1 MLSSIKTNGFII
13 SASLVVLI
21 AGMMYA
27 QSLVTSVLMALFI
40 SIICAQPI
48 DWLKRKGVP
57 QIGAIVLVFLAILL
71 IAFGLGDII
80 AKSMSS
86 FSKQVPVFEQNV
98 NALEQSAMQ
107 FLNGIGL
114 EVSPEELSG
123 IFDPSRVMGLTAGVL
138 GQLGS
143 FMSNAFTIVFLVL
156 FLLLELDSI
165 PVKIRAI
172 FGGQTGSLS
181 YLNVIAMNIRHY
193 LTIKTLTSLMTGV
206 IVWIMLAIIGLDY
219 AILWGLIAFLLNYI
233 PNIGS
238 FVAAVP
244 AVLFAMIQL
253 GTGGVIATIVVFVV
267 ANIVIGNVVEPRIMG
282 KGLGLSTFV
291 VFFSLIFWGFILGT
305 VGMFLS
311 VPLTIAIK
319 IILEQ
324 YPSTKGFAIALGTKD
339 EAQHVLDVINS
350 QD

>member
-1 MLSSIKTNGFII
+1 MTPDGVAARLPI
-13 SASLVVLI
+13 SLKFATPVGI
-21 AGMMYA
+21 G
-27 QSLVTSVLMALFI
+27 LFI
-40 SIICAQPI
+40 ALIG
-48 DWLKRKGVP
+48 LREGGVVVTDEVSGLYTLHLASTP
-57 QIGAIVLVFLAILL
+57 ALLTLFGLLLTAILL
-71 IAFGLGDII
+71 
-80 AKSMSS
+80 
-86 FSKQVPVFEQNV
+86 
-98 NALEQSAMQ
+98 AL
-107 FLNGIGL
+107 
-114 EVSPEELSG
+114 
-123 IFDPSRVMGLTAGVL
+123 R
-138 GQLGS
+138 
-143 FMSNAFTIVFLVL
+143 
-156 FLLLELDSI
+156 
-165 PVKIRAI
+165 IR
-172 FGGQTGSLS
+172 G
-181 YLNVIAMNIRHY
+181 
-193 LTIKTLTSLMTGV
+193 
-206 IVWIMLAIIGLDY
+206 

-238 FVAAVP
+238 FIAAVP

-324 YPSTKGFAIALGTKD
+324 YPSTRGFAIALGTKD
-339 EAQHVLDVINS
+339 EAQHVVEVSNS